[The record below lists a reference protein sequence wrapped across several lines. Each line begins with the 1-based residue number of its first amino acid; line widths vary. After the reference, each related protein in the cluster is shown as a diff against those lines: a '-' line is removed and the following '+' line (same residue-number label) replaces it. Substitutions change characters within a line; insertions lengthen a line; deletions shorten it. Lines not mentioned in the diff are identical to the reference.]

1 MEIAAQEVIGQEVVG
16 QEVAGQ
22 DIIGQEVAEQATGW
36 EEIETTKPQPSRWRW
51 YHGLAVYVAAEVVG
65 YGLGKLAEKAMGN
78 KTTRE
83 AQDPFYESL
92 KQPAYAPPGP
102 AFPIVWAVNNT
113 ARVSGL
119 IRVLNK
125 PTGAPGRSAYLTLQ
139 GTSLL
144 NYASFNAAYFGLRSP
159 RLGAAMT
166 VADLALAVASGYVA
180 LAKLED
186 PKVTASLSTLVPWL
200 VLASAV
206 SVPVAL
212 WNEDRFFGAPPRLD
226 APEGWVKEE

>member
-1 MEIAAQEVIGQEVVG
+1 MDVTKQEVSREVTRQE
-16 QEVAGQ
+16 EVSVEHLEDQ
-22 DIIGQEVAEQATGW
+22 
-36 EEIETTKPQPSRWRW
+36 KPKRWRW
-51 YHGLAVYVAAEVVG
+51 YHGLLAYAATEAIS
-65 YGLGKLAEKAMGN
+65 YGLGKLAERSTGN
-78 KTTRE
+78 RTDRK

-92 KQPAYAPPGP
+92 KQPVYAPPGL
-102 AFPIVWAVNNT
+102 AFPVAWAVNNT

-125 PTGAPGRSAYLTLQ
+125 PEETPGRSAYLALQ

-159 RLGAAMT
+159 RLGAAMS
-166 VADLALAVASGYVA
+166 VADLGLGIASVYVA
-180 LAKLED
+180 LEKLED
-186 PKVTASLSTLVPWL
+186 PKVVASLSTLVPWL

-212 WNEDRFFGAPPRLD
+212 WNEDTFFGAPPQTE
-226 APEGWVKEE
+226 APKRWVKKEGQEMAETRATSSA

>member
-1 MEIAAQEVIGQEVVG
+1 MDVTKQEVTRGVTSQE
-16 QEVAGQ
+16 EVNVEHSKDQ
-22 DIIGQEVAEQATGW
+22 
-36 EEIETTKPQPSRWRW
+36 QPNRWRW
-51 YHGLAVYVAAEVVG
+51 YHGLIAYAATEVIS
-65 YGLGKLAEKAMGN
+65 YGLGKLAERSTGN
-78 KTTRE
+78 KTDRE

-92 KQPAYAPPGP
+92 KQTAYAPPGP

-125 PTGAPGRSAYLTLQ
+125 PVGTPGRETYLFLQ

-159 RLGAAMT
+159 RLGAAMS
-166 VADLALAVASGYVA
+166 VADLGLAVASGYVA
-180 LAKLED
+180 FEKLED
-186 PKVTASLSTLVPWL
+186 PKVAASLSTLAPWL

-212 WNEDRFFGAPPRLD
+212 WNEDKFFGAPPRLD
-226 APEGWVKEE
+226 APKGWVKEE

>member
-1 MEIAAQEVIGQEVVG
+1 MNVVRQEVTPQE
-16 QEVAGQ
+16 EVSVKHS
-22 DIIGQEVAEQATGW
+22 EVQ
-36 EEIETTKPQPSRWRW
+36 KPNRWRW
-51 YHGLAVYVAAEVVG
+51 YHGLIAYAATEAIS
-65 YGLGKLAEKAMGN
+65 YGLGKLAERSTGN
-78 KTTRE
+78 KTDRE

-125 PTGAPGRSAYLTLQ
+125 PTSTPGRSAYLVLQ

-159 RLGAAMT
+159 RLGAAMS
-166 VADLALAVASGYVA
+166 ALDLGLAVASGYIA
-180 LAKLED
+180 LEKLED
-186 PKVTASLSTLVPWL
+186 PKVAASLSTLVPWL

-212 WNEDRFFGAPPRLD
+212 WNEDKFFGASPRIK
-226 APEGWVKEE
+226 APKGWVKE

>member
-1 MEIAAQEVIGQEVVG
+1 MDVKKQEVTRKVTSQE
-16 QEVAGQ
+16 EVNVEHSEDQ
-22 DIIGQEVAEQATGW
+22 
-36 EEIETTKPQPSRWRW
+36 KPKRWRW
-51 YHGLAVYVAAEVVG
+51 YHGLIAYAATEVIS
-65 YGLGKLAEKAMGN
+65 YGFGKLAERSTGN
-78 KTTRE
+78 KTDRE

-125 PTGAPGRSAYLTLQ
+125 PQGAPGRNTYLALQ

-159 RLGAAMT
+159 RLGAAMS
-166 VADLALAVASGYVA
+166 VADLGLAVASGYVA
-180 LAKLED
+180 LEKLED
-186 PKVTASLSTLVPWL
+186 PKVAASLSTLVPWL

-212 WNEDRFFGAPPRLD
+212 WNEDKFFGVPPRLE

>member
-1 MEIAAQEVIGQEVVG
+1 MDTKEKVMPHEEVNAQHER
-16 QEVAGQ
+16 
-22 DIIGQEVAEQATGW
+22 
-36 EEIETTKPQPSRWRW
+36 KPKRWRW
-51 YHGLAVYVAAEVVG
+51 YHGLLAYAAAEVVSF
-65 YGLGKLAEKAMGN
+65 GLGKLAERSTGN
-78 KTTRE
+78 KTDRE

-92 KQPAYAPPGP
+92 KQPIYAPPGP

-119 IRVLNK
+119 VRVLNK
-125 PTGAPGRSAYLTLQ
+125 PAGTPGRKAYLILQ

-159 RLGAAMT
+159 TLGAAMS
-166 VADLALAVASGYVA
+166 VVDLGLVVSSGYVA
-180 LAKLED
+180 LKELQD
-186 PKVTASLSTLVPWL
+186 PKVAASLSTLAPWL

-212 WNEDRFFGAPPRLD
+212 WNEDEFFNTPPRLE
-226 APEGWVKEE
+226 APEGWVKKA